1 MSQAHFT
8 VTEPVPQAARSGYP
22 FLSSILDGIED
33 SELLNALQQGRVTG
47 RPGYSARS
55 LWRAWLSKYILRI
68 RFNVELVERLKGSSK
83 LRQVCGFIDDIVPSE
98 STLCR
103 FFKRL
108 IDYQPLVD
116 QCLVDV
122 TDQIA
127 HKLPNFGKVLAT
139 DSTVFETYGNPDR
152 KTKQGDPSGDMDARW
167 GHKNSVKTINKDKV
181 EWCFGYRIHAVADSL
196 YGIPIGFILTPA
208 NENDSPLL
216 PRVMRKIQS
225 EHKWLKPRFLIAD
238 KGYDATSN
246 YTFLHKRKIVP
257 VINLRAP
264 SHTDLH
270 KGIYTPHKG
279 SPTCQ
284 GLEEMT
290 YLRTDPDTGHL
301 FRCPPEGCPLKSQK
315 GVHYCADEV
324 WEDPDNEP
332 RIVGKLPRASE
343 RWKALYKLRWHIER
357 IFRSMKHS
365 RLLERHC
372 FRGMRKNLLHATLS
386 MLTYSAT
393 ALARLKAGDGRRMRV
408 MRVNAA

>member
-22 FLSSILDGIED
+22 FLLSILDGIED
-33 SELLNALQQGRVTG
+33 IELLNALQQGRVTG

-108 IDYQPLVD
+108 IDYQPLVE

-127 HKLPNFGKVLAT
+127 HKLPNFGKILAT

-152 KTKQGDPSGDMDARW
+152 KTKQGDPCGDMDARW
-167 GHKNSVKTINKDKV
+167 GHKNSVKTINRDKI
-181 EWCFGYRIHAVADSL
+181 EWCFGYRMHAVADAL

-216 PRVMRKIQS
+216 PRVMRKIQG
-225 EHKWLKPRFLIAD
+225 EHKWLRPRFLIAD

-246 YTFLHKRKIVP
+246 YTFLHKRKIIP
-257 VINLRAP
+257 IINLRAP

-270 KGIYTPHKG
+270 KGIYTPNKG

-284 GLEEMT
+284 GLEGMT
-290 YLRTDPDTGHL
+290 YLQTDPDTGHHL
-301 FRCPPEGCPLKSQK
+301 FRCPPEGCPLKSRK

-324 WEDPDNEP
+324 WEDPANEP
-332 RIVGKLPRASE
+332 RIVGILPRASE
-343 RWKALYKLRWHIER
+343 RWKALYKLRWYI
-357 IFRSMKHS
+357 
-365 RLLERHC
+365 
-372 FRGMRKNLLHATLS
+372 
-386 MLTYSAT
+386 
-393 ALARLKAGDGRRMRV
+393 
-408 MRVNAA
+408 